1 MKSQQVTIKS
11 PWVIR
16 FNVIKSYSSPWKFQ
30 EIFKIL
36 QTPDEIN
43 LKSHQ
48 KSPLEPSNPPTPNA
62 APTGCAKVPLGS
74 QVQRR
79 VAVLVWQLQIWL
91 GLHQEP
97 RHLSSDHRM
106 GIAMPA
112 RMARMGISNGWM
124 WNHSWVMVEM
134 GQPLRF
140 LTVTFQD
147 RDWMRLNH

>member
-11 PWVIR
+11 PCDPIQCHQIL
-16 FNVIKSYSSPWKFQ
+16 FKSM
-30 EIFKIL
+30 KIPGNL
-36 QTPDEIN
+36 QNPPNSRWNHPKI
-43 LKSHQ
+43 
-48 KSPLEPSNPPTPNA
+48 PSKVTPPTPNA

-79 VAVLVWQLQIWL
+79 VALLVWQLHIWL

-97 RHLSSDHRM
+97 RHLSCDHRM

-112 RMARMGISNGWM
+112 RMGMRTGWNPEKSNGWM

-147 RDWMRLNH
+147 RDGMRLNH